1 MWTDGSSAR
10 TGHAHRCSY
19 AGESFRTARA
29 GRGPRMPSGR
39 ELGQVGQEAVAVWT
53 RAVRAPGGPGLVFH
67 QSCRSHPDRPSEG
80 TASLSALSCRQ
91 AHPARRQRSWWRDA
105 PHEGTLPEG
114 GRGGRRPLSLQH
126 PDPRR
131 HSRGRGR
138 TRPGAPGWAVRRARG
153 LRAGPRLC
161 CSLSRWVG
169 WGPSLGWT
177 SALPAPL
184 PSGPTS
190 PGGLT
195 GRRHCCP
202 ETGKDTGWVSGPPAC
217 TAAQAQ
223 APLPPAGL
231 STGRLCG
238 FGEAWGRGLGQ
249 LAVPAFALFSPL
261 QGAFEKFF
269 IKKKFFYCGGS
280 YMM

>member
-10 TGHAHRCSY
+10 TGYAHGCSY

-29 GRGPRMPSGR
+29 GRGPRSPSGR

-53 RAVRAPGGPGLVFH
+53 RAVRAPGGPGLVFQ

-80 TASLSALSCRQ
+80 TASLCALSCRQ
-91 AHPARRQRSWWRDA
+91 AHPAWRRRSWWRDA
-105 PHEGTLPEG
+105 PHEGILPEG
-114 GRGGRRPLSLQH
+114 GRGGRRPLSLQR

-153 LRAGPRLC
+153 LRAGPRLLQ
-161 CSLSRWVG
+161 SQPLGRVG
-169 WGPSLGWT
+169 AGALPSLGWT

-184 PSGPTS
+184 PSGPAS

-195 GRRHCCP
+195 GGRHCCP
-202 ETGKDTGWVSGPPAC
+202 ETGRDTGWVSGPPGLHRC
-217 TAAQAQ
+217 PGTGPTAPRG
-223 APLPPAGL
+223 PLYRAALWLRG
-231 STGRLCG
+231 
-238 FGEAWGRGLGQ
+238 GRGLG
-249 LAVPAFALFSPL
+249 AGATCRSCVCTFFSPPRS
-261 QGAFEKFF
+261 F
-269 IKKKFFYCGGS
+269 
-280 YMM
+280 

>member
-1 MWTDGSSAR
+1 M
-10 TGHAHRCSY
+10 
-19 AGESFRTARA
+19 F
-29 GRGPRMPSGR
+29 
-39 ELGQVGQEAVAVWT
+39 Q
-53 RAVRAPGGPGLVFH
+53 

-80 TASLSALSCRQ
+80 TASLCALSCRQ
-91 AHPARRQRSWWRDA
+91 AHPAWRRRSWWRDA
-105 PHEGTLPEG
+105 PHEGILPEG
-114 GRGGRRPLSLQH
+114 GRGGRRPLSLQR

-153 LRAGPRLC
+153 LRAGPRLLQ
-161 CSLSRWVG
+161 SQPLGRVG
-169 WGPSLGWT
+169 AGALPSLGWT

-184 PSGPTS
+184 PSGPAS

-195 GRRHCCP
+195 GGRHCCP
-202 ETGKDTGWVSGPPAC
+202 ETGRDTGWVSGPPVC

-238 FGEAWGRGLGQ
+238 FGEAGGWGLGQ

-269 IKKKFFYCGGS
+269 IKKKMFLLWWKLYDVKFITVLQFKIF
-280 YMM
+280 